1 MKNIFIVFLLFTLTA
16 CSGFLEEYSQDL
28 AKVETVDDLNELLLG
43 DAYLPVGFYEEYN
56 SSALQPYNLFIHFMS
71 DELQQGA
78 INENHLEVAD
88 PEALFGYF
96 TWQRQVGMNP
106 KGTSISSEDRCWK
119 KSYKYINTT
128 NMILDELDGVT
139 ARNKSEELDK
149 IRIEGEAYFLR
160 ALYYFTLANLYAA
173 PYEPSKAAST
183 PGIPLKLTSYIED
196 KDYHLGTLFE
206 VYAQIIN
213 DLEKA
218 EACLKQTERVSI
230 YHADLTATYLL
241 MSRVYLYMQDYPNTR
256 KYAQLVLDRNDA
268 LTDLNGFADEKGNF
282 LNASLSEIVFSMGGH
297 QLSTGIMGYEG
308 RRHYDNERPFYIS
321 EDLCNAFNDNDLRK
335 KHYIKKEGDYFI
347 FQKVR
352 WDMKEHAASKCPISD
367 NYLFRTTE
375 AYLNLAEAAA
385 LDNDEDIA
393 REKLQLLRGKRYKTP
408 PALNA
413 TGNALVDSIR
423 LERQRELCLEG
434 HRWYDLRRYTVCD
447 KYRWSKEYTHVY
459 YDFKIDPDT
468 YSQVI
473 SQARYYRLE
482 KDDKAYTLALPREV
496 IEFQNTLGK
505 NERPDRE
512 PYETINY

>member
-119 KSYKYINTT
+119 KSYKYINPT